1 MKPTTPSRLGLVVV
15 WMVLLT
21 SVSPA
26 FAQGNGFSPEIEAA
40 LEALKAEPTVQ
51 ESQSAALQFFRIDPD
66 TVSSMRTRAGWKALL
81 PSVSANFNQ
90 VSNNIDLDTYRF
102 DFDPTLQQ
110 VAVRDD
116 AESVSTSVGVAASWD
131 LPKLIFN
138 AEVLDVSSLAVLQ
151 ESVLKEI
158 TRIYYTRRR
167 LQIDLILNPPTD
179 PSTRLAKELRVEEL
193 TSTLDAMTGNL
204 FSNQAKA
211 RSRRG
216 KRRRRRPA
224 AQQQAKGAR

>member
-1 MKPTTPSRLGLVVV
+1 MRISNALAIVLAALLWGGLGAA
-15 WMVLLT
+15 
-21 SVSPA
+21 S
-26 FAQGNGFSPEIEAA
+26 AQGGGFSPEVEAA

-51 ESQSAALQFFRIDPD
+51 ESQSAALKFFRIDPD
-66 TVSSMRTRAGWKALL
+66 TVSSMRTRAGWKAIL
-81 PSVSANFNQ
+81 PSMSATLNQ
-90 VSNNIDLDTYRF
+90 VNNTIDLDTYRF

-116 AESVSTSVGVAASWD
+116 ATSTSTQLGVAATWD

-138 AEVLDVSSLAVLQ
+138 SEVLDVSSLAVLQ

-179 PSTRLAKELRVEEL
+179 ASTRLAKELRVEEL

-204 FSNQAKA
+204 FSNSA
-211 RSRRG
+211 RQRTRG
-216 KRRRRRPA
+216 KRRRRRPPA
-224 AQQQAKGAR
+224 AGRAAR

>member
-1 MKPTTPSRLGLVVV
+1 MKHRRSLAFIIGVMAWLTGL
-15 WMVLLT
+15 
-21 SVSPA
+21 A
-26 FAQGNGFSPEIEAA
+26 AAQAQSQGFSPEIQAA

-51 ESQSAALQFFRIDPD
+51 ESQAAALKFFRIDAD
-66 TVSSMRTRAGWKALL
+66 TVSSMRTRAGWKAVL
-81 PSVSANFNQ
+81 PSVTGSFNQ
-90 VSNNIDLDTYRF
+90 VSNDIDLDTYRF
-102 DFDPTLQQ
+102 DFDPSLQQ

-116 AESVSTSVGVAASWD
+116 ATSTSTQIGVAATWD
-131 LPKLIFN
+131 LPRLIFN
-138 AEVLDVSSLAVLQ
+138 SEVLDVSSLAVLQ

-204 FSNQAKA
+204 FSNQA
-211 RSRRG
+211 RSRTKR
-216 KRRRRRPA
+216 RRRRRPA
-224 AQQQAKGAR
+224 PRSVGQ